1 MVDQDK
7 NISVRMRDRVI
18 RVDRILGNRADPDF
32 YDRIHHLEHEGVVA
46 VVMVA
51 ADDLDRHRL
60 RVTSDAGE
68 DVVIT
73 LPRDQNLFDGAV
85 LLLEE
90 DRALVVRAG
99 AQRWLRISPRTSG
112 DALEIGYHC
121 GNLHWRVRFDGADV
135 LVALNGPV
143 ETYLAR
149 IGPMITAD
157 RIKWREDQE

>member
-1 MVDQDK
+1 MIRI
-7 NISVRMRDRVI
+7 NSVLGSRIDPAFHDR
-18 RVDRILGNRADPDF
+18 L
-32 YDRIHHLEHEGVVA
+32 HHLEHVGAVA
-46 VVMVA
+46 VVTVA
-51 ADDLDRHRL
+51 TDDLDRRRL

-68 DVVIT
+68 DVAIT
-73 LPRDQNLFDGAV
+73 LPRDQKLFDGAV

-99 AQRWLRISPRTSG
+99 VQRWLRISPRTAG
-112 DALEIGYHC
+112 DALELGYHC

-149 IGPMITAD
+149 IEPMIAAD
-157 RIKWREDQE
+157 RIKWREDRE

>member
-1 MVDQDK
+1 MIRI
-7 NISVRMRDRVI
+7 NSV
-18 RVDRILGNRADPDF
+18 LGSHADPAF
-32 YDRIHHLEHEGVVA
+32 HDRLHHLEHEGAVA
-46 VVMVA
+46 VVTVA
-51 ADDLDRHRL
+51 TDDLDRRRL

-68 DVVIT
+68 DVAIS
-73 LPRDQNLFDGAV
+73 LPRDQKLFDGAV

-99 AQRWLRISPRTSG
+99 VQRWLRISPRTAG
-112 DALEIGYHC
+112 DALELGYHC

-149 IGPMITAD
+149 IEPMIAAD
-157 RIKWREDQE
+157 RIKCREDRE